1 MKSEFMGEMT
11 GEICE
16 GNVRDFWH
24 PSHALSPLYKGV
36 SKENVRD
43 WPKTVQHIT
52 KTYKRTDFAIQ
63 AWQNRGYV
71 HGDAFYES
79 LRCLPRV

>member
-24 PSHALSPLYKGV
+24 PSHALSPLYKGI
-36 SKENVRD
+36 SEENV
-43 WPKTVQHIT
+43 
-52 KTYKRTDFAIQ
+52 
-63 AWQNRGYV
+63 
-71 HGDAFYES
+71 GDEAKMS
-79 LRCLPRV
+79 NT